1 MLEALQMAPP
11 DSILGL
17 SEAFK
22 ADTNPSKIN
31 LSVGVYKDKDGRTP
45 ILGCVKEAERRLIE
59 SQTSKSYLAITGIA
73 EYGRQVRQ
81 LVFGADHP
89 LAVGERAA
97 TLQTPGGTGA
107 CRVAGD
113 FLSQKLGVRTIWCS
127 KPTWANHRGIFKA
140 AGLAIQSYAYFD
152 EDAFA
157 LDFDAMLESLKGIP
171 SGDAVCLHACCH
183 NPTGVD
189 PTIEQWGQVAE
200 VLAERGVLPVLDFA
214 YQGFGDGL
222 TEDAAGVAEVCS
234 KVDEALICSSF
245 SKNFGLYSERTGAMT
260 LVAGSEDAART
271 ALSHAK
277 ISVRTNYSNPP
288 EHGGAIV
295 TAVLFD
301 KRLRAEWEDEL
312 AQMRDRINGM
322 RRLFADTMKAK
333 NAPRDFSFITRQ
345 RGMFSFSGLTAVQ
358 VDELRNKHSIY
369 IVGDGR
375 INVAGMT
382 EANMGRLCDAILSV
396 L

>member
-11 DSILGL
+11 DAILGL
-17 SEAFK
+17 NEAFK
-22 ADTNPSKIN
+22 ADSNPDKIN
-31 LSVGVYKDKDGRTP
+31 LSVGVYQDNDGRTP
-45 ILGCVKEAERRLIE
+45 ILDSVKAAERRLVE

-73 EYGRQVRQ
+73 EYGKLVRQ
-81 LVFGADHP
+81 LVFGVDHP
-89 LAVGERAA
+89 LASSGRAA

-113 FLSQKLGVRTIWCS
+113 FLAQKLGVRTIWCS
-127 KPTWANHRGIFKA
+127 KPTWPNHLGIFKT
-140 AGLAIQSYAYFD
+140 AGLAIQAYPYFD
-152 EDAFA
+152 QDGFQLNFDGMLDA
-157 LDFDAMLESLKGIP
+157 LKEAP

-183 NPTGVD
+183 NPSGVD
-189 PTIEQWGQVAE
+189 PTSDQWSQVAD
-200 VLAERGVLPVLDFA
+200 VLAARGLLPVLDFA

-222 TEDAAGVAEVCS
+222 IEDADGVAQICS
-234 KVDEALICSSF
+234 KLDEVLICSSF

-260 LVAGSEDAART
+260 LVAGSEEAAQT

-277 ISVRTNYSNPP
+277 ICVRTNYSNPP

-295 TAVLFD
+295 TAVLSD
-301 KRLRAEWEDEL
+301 DQLRAEWEVEL
-312 AQMRDRINGM
+312 ARMRDRINGM
-322 RRLFADTMKAK
+322 RQLFADTMKAK
-333 NAPRDFSFITRQ
+333 NASRDFSFITRQ
-345 RGMFSFSGLTAVQ
+345 RGIFSFSGLTAVQ

-369 IVGDGR
+369 AVGDGR

-382 EANMGRLCDAILSV
+382 EANMDRLCDAIISV

>member
-17 SEAFK
+17 NEAFK
-22 ADTNPSKIN
+22 ADVNPDKIN
-31 LSVGVYKDKDGRTP
+31 LSVGVYQDKDNRTP
-45 ILGCVKEAERRLIE
+45 ILDCVKEAERRLVE
-59 SQTSKSYLAITGIA
+59 SQTSKGYLAITGIA
-73 EYGRQVRQ
+73 EYGRIVRQ

-89 LAVGERAA
+89 LVADGRAA
-97 TLQTPGGTGA
+97 TLQAPGGTGA
-107 CRVAGD
+107 CRIAGD
-113 FLSQKLGVRTIWCS
+113 FLAQKLGVRTIWVS
-127 KPTWANHRGIFKA
+127 KPTWPNHLGIFRA
-140 AGLAIQSYAYFD
+140 AGLQIQAYPYFD
-152 EDAFA
+152 DSGFG
-157 LDFDAMLESLKGIP
+157 LDFDAMLAALKGIP

-183 NPTGVD
+183 NPSGVD
-189 PTIEQWGQVAE
+189 PTSEQWTQVAD
-200 VLAERGVLPVLDFA
+200 VLAERGLLPVLDFA

-222 TEDAAGVAEVCS
+222 TEDAAGVAQICS
-234 KVDEALICSSF
+234 KVEEVLICSSF

-260 LVAGSEDAART
+260 LVASSPDAAQA

-277 ISVRTNYSNPP
+277 ICVRTNYSNPP

-295 TAVLFD
+295 TAVLSD
-301 KRLRAEWEDEL
+301 DRLRAEWEVEL

-322 RRLFADTMKAK
+322 RHLFADTMKAK

-345 RGMFSFSGLTAVQ
+345 RGIFSFSGLTAIQ

-382 EANMGRLCDAILSV
+382 ETNMERLCDAILAV